1 MGAWDFDFAGGY
13 KHIPLAFNFGGVRH
27 RKYVQSGSRTWLPVG
42 WAYIR
47 SLWSKGI
54 PDEWKLPQR
63 CGHSP
68 SNMES
73 FLPAILFGSARHGL
87 GTENYSRCCKCASKR
102 KSLKAPAMII

>member
-47 SLWSKGI
+47 SLWSKGVFHTFHT
-54 PDEWKLPQR
+54 
-63 CGHSP
+63 HS
-68 SNMES
+68 SNTTS
-73 FLPAILFGSARHGL
+73 
-87 GTENYSRCCKCASKR
+87 CV
-102 KSLKAPAMII
+102 